1 MIIYEKKVL
10 AVLVNI
16 STNDNIDKA
25 NNHLSPKLT
34 AHKKDQ
40 NIWHWKSRS
49 QLGQENKCGR
59 VWPVN
64 GIQIHTVLITGSP
77 TVIHVC

>member
-40 NIWHWKSRS
+40 NI
-49 QLGQENKCGR
+49 
-59 VWPVN
+59 
-64 GIQIHTVLITGSP
+64 
-77 TVIHVC
+77 